1 MSWPVA
7 SRKFEF
13 VSPPRAYGPT
23 GGTGPAGQVVAAL
36 VSAVP
41 QYLNLQLVTQANRV
55 YDASVDGLAGQNRN
69 GPGVVNNYVTLYAD
83 GCDLG
88 IVLGPTAF
96 SVGGATGAAFSPTG
110 VATGGVTGALPDLSA
125 KGTVTPS
132 GIYNAATGACW
143 RIPSG
148 TKERFLMQP
157 GQDLFLGV
165 VGSATGTLRLY
176 QSSPDNA

>member
-7 SRKFEF
+7 SRKHDF
-13 VSPPRAYGPT
+13 VTAPRAYGPT

-36 VSAVP
+36 VSPVA
-41 QYLNLQLVTQANRV
+41 QYLNLKLVTNENRV

-69 GPGVVNNYVTLYAD
+69 GPGVINNYVTLFAD

-88 IVLGPTAF
+88 IILGPTVA
-96 SVGGATGAAFSPTG
+96 SVADGAAPVLATKGSIGASGVYQSATG
-110 VATGGVTGALPDLSA
+110 VC
-125 KGTVTPS
+125 
-132 GIYNAATGACW
+132 Y

-148 TKERFLMQP
+148 TKERLLLQP
-157 GQDLFLGV
+157 GIDLFLGV
-165 VGSATGTLRLY
+165 VASATGTLRLY